1 MPTRPPR
8 ARLARRMARKTK
20 SRLVVPVPTASSP
33 KRSSRSLR
41 RRLPRRAV
49 RLAMPL
55 LRTMARRARRTP
67 SLRTRRRSHRSPRT
81 KRSLSLRIRRTR
93 RTRRT
98 RKTRRTRR
106 HLRVVALL
114 PFRFRARLTS
124 SRGPLRISG
133 STSLVAS
140 SGSVVKSLPRLTL
153 RPSSTSAV
161 VCPTLEC
168 TPTSSDGLPW
178 PRNSRTMSSPSGP
191 LASSRSPLVAS
202 RCPREPSLP
211 PLSQLSA
218 SPRTSRASA
227 LTCGSLSSSR
237 AAPSTCREPSPLRL
251 MLLPLN

>member
-55 LRTMARRARRTP
+55 LRMMARRARRTP
-67 SLRTRRRSHRSPRT
+67 SLRTRRRRSHRSPRT

-93 RTRRT
+93 
-98 RKTRRTRR
+98 KTRRRRR

-133 STSLVAS
+133 SASLVAS
-140 SGSVVKSLPRLTL
+140 SGSVVRSPPRLTL

-161 VCPTLEC
+161 ACPTLEC

-178 PRNSRTMSSPSGP
+178 QRNSRTMSSPSGP

-227 LTCGSLSSSR
+227 LTCGSLSSPR
-237 AAPSTCREPSPLRL
+237 AAPST
-251 MLLPLN
+251 